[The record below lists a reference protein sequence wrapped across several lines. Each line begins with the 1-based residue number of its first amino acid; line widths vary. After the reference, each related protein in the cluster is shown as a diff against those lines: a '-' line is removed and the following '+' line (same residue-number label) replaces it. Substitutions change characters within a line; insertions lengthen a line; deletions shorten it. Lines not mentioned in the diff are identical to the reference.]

1 MLFVVICA
9 HIIKRQEIRILEQF
23 QCPKSN
29 LSQCEDKLIIC
40 EDYIAVADGATAK
53 GSLLWDGMTS
63 GYRAVEII
71 CEVIHNLPPDT
82 TINDFIVA
90 ANVMTDFRVCKKFII
105 KRRRG

>member
-9 HIIKRQEIRILEQF
+9 HIIKSQGIRIIEQF

-63 GYRAVEII
+63 GLSL
-71 CEVIHNLPPDT
+71 IH
-82 TINDFIVA
+82 I
-90 ANVMTDFRVCKKFII
+90 
-105 KRRRG
+105 